1 MNVKKYLLSILF
13 FIVVIFLT
21 FYSIFSVDSIDLII
35 SNVKLVNIKYIFIC
49 MLLIAAY
56 FIFQGLYMQLILKS
70 LDRKI
75 TLSKGIFY
83 SAVEFF
89 FSAIT
94 PSSTGGQPV
103 QLYYM
108 SKDKIPVKKSLITL
122 ILNTIYFKLT
132 LVILGVIII
141 IFKNN
146 ILCNDKYLLICFIIG
161 FAVDLLVII
170 FCYFLLYKQA
180 IIKKILKLFYNFK
193 CKLYK
198 DKNINVEETVIT
210 KLSDYKREV
219 NYIKSHKK
227 EVFVGFILTI
237 LQRMFLF
244 SISYIIYK
252 SFGLNEYSY
261 FELVFIQISVQIAIE
276 AMPLPGGTGISEHL
290 MNYAF
295 INIFSKYKASAA
307 MMLTR
312 AFSFYIPIILCLIL
326 LIIRFINDNINKN
339 KNKK

>member
-1 MNVKKYLLSILF
+1 MNIKKYLLSILF

-21 FYSIFSVDSIDLII
+21 FYSIFSGDSIDLVI
-35 SNVKLVNIKYIFIC
+35 SNIKLVNIKYVFIC

-56 FIFQGLYMQLILKS
+56 FIFQGLYMKLILKS
-70 LDRKI
+70 LNKKI

-83 SAVEFF
+83 SMVEFF

-108 SKDKIPVKKSLITL
+108 NKDKISMKKSLITL

-132 LVILGVIII
+132 LIILGIII
-141 IFKNN
+141 MMFKSG
-146 ILCNDKYLLICFIIG
+146 ILLSDKYLLIFFIIG
-161 FAVDLLVII
+161 FTVDLLVII
-170 FCYFLLYKQA
+170 FCYLLLYKQS
-180 IIKKILKLFYNFK
+180 IIKKILRFFYSFKNKLS
-193 CKLYK
+193 K
-198 DKNINVEETVIT
+198 DKNADIEQTVET
-210 KLSDYKREV
+210 KLNDYKNEV

-227 EVFVGFILTI
+227 EVFIGFILTL

-244 SISYIIYK
+244 SISYVIYK
-252 SFGLNEYSY
+252 SFGLNKYNY

-276 AMPLPGGTGISEHL
+276 AMPLPGGTGVSEYL

-295 INIFSKYKASAA
+295 INIFGANKASTA

-312 AFSFYIPIILCLIL
+312 AFSFYIPIIFCLIL
-326 LIIRFINDNINKN
+326 LIIRFINDN

>member
-1 MNVKKYLLSILF
+1 MNIKKYLLSILF

-21 FYSIFSVDSIDLII
+21 FYSIFSGDSIDLVI
-35 SNVKLVNIKYIFIC
+35 SNIKLVNIKYVFIC

-56 FIFQGLYMQLILKS
+56 FIFQGLYMKLILKS
-70 LDRKI
+70 LNKKI

-83 SAVEFF
+83 SMVEFF

-108 SKDKIPVKKSLITL
+108 NKDKISMKKSLITL

-132 LVILGVIII
+132 LIILGIII
-141 IFKNN
+141 MMFKSG
-146 ILCNDKYLLICFIIG
+146 ILLSDKYLLIFFIIG
-161 FAVDLLVII
+161 FTVDLLVII
-170 FCYFLLYKQA
+170 FCYFLLYKQSV
-180 IIKKILKLFYNFK
+180 IKKILRFFYSFKNKLS
-193 CKLYK
+193 K
-198 DKNINVEETVIT
+198 DKNADIEQTVET
-210 KLSDYKREV
+210 KLNDYKNEV

-227 EVFVGFILTI
+227 EVFIGFILTL

-244 SISYIIYK
+244 SVSYVIYK
-252 SFGLNEYSY
+252 SFGLNNYNY

-276 AMPLPGGTGISEHL
+276 ATPLPGGTGVSEHL

-295 INIFSKYKASAA
+295 INIFGANKASTA

-326 LIIRFINDNINKN
+326 LIIRFINDN

>member
-1 MNVKKYLLSILF
+1 MNIKKYLLSILF

-21 FYSIFSVDSIDLII
+21 FYSIFSGDSIDLVI
-35 SNVKLVNIKYIFIC
+35 SNIKLVNIKYVFIC

-56 FIFQGLYMQLILKS
+56 FIFQGLYMKLILKS
-70 LDRKI
+70 LNKKI

-83 SAVEFF
+83 SMVEFF

-108 SKDKIPVKKSLITL
+108 NKDKISMKKSLITL

-132 LVILGVIII
+132 LIILGIII
-141 IFKNN
+141 MMFKSG
-146 ILCNDKYLLICFIIG
+146 ILLSDKYLLIFFIIG
-161 FAVDLLVII
+161 FTVDLLVII
-170 FCYFLLYKQA
+170 FCYLLLYKQS
-180 IIKKILKLFYNFK
+180 IIKKILRFFYSFKNKLS
-193 CKLYK
+193 K
-198 DKNINVEETVIT
+198 DKNVDIEQTVET
-210 KLSDYKREV
+210 KLNDYKNEV

-227 EVFVGFILTI
+227 EVFIGFILTL

-244 SISYIIYK
+244 SVSYVIYK
-252 SFGLNEYSY
+252 SFGLNKYNY

-276 AMPLPGGTGISEHL
+276 AMPLPGGTGVSEYL

-295 INIFSKYKASAA
+295 INIFGANKASTA

-312 AFSFYIPIILCLIL
+312 AFSFYIPIIFCLIL
-326 LIIRFINDNINKN
+326 LIIRFINDN

>member
-1 MNVKKYLLSILF
+1 MNIKKYLLSILF

-21 FYSIFSVDSIDLII
+21 FYSIFSGDSIDLVI
-35 SNVKLVNIKYIFIC
+35 SNIKLVNIKYVFIC

-56 FIFQGLYMQLILKS
+56 FIFQGLYMKLILKS
-70 LDRKI
+70 LNKKI

-83 SAVEFF
+83 SMVEFF

-108 SKDKIPVKKSLITL
+108 NKDKISMKKSLITL

-132 LVILGVIII
+132 LIILGIII
-141 IFKNN
+141 MMFKSS
-146 ILCNDKYLLICFIIG
+146 ILLSDKYLLIFFIIG
-161 FAVDLLVII
+161 FTVDLLVII
-170 FCYFLLYKQA
+170 FCYFLLYKQSV
-180 IIKKILKLFYNFK
+180 IKKILRFFYSFKNKLS
-193 CKLYK
+193 K
-198 DKNINVEETVIT
+198 DKNADIEQTVET
-210 KLSDYKREV
+210 KLNDYKNEV

-227 EVFVGFILTI
+227 EVFIGFILTL

-244 SISYIIYK
+244 SISYVIYK
-252 SFGLNEYSY
+252 SFGLNKYNY

-276 AMPLPGGTGISEHL
+276 AMPLPGGTGVSEHL

-295 INIFSKYKASAA
+295 INIFGTNKASTA

-326 LIIRFINDNINKN
+326 LIIRFINDN